1 VRQPSAEEAAEAGD
15 THDDRAAR
23 RILISLMF
31 PSMLMPLTSSMSRVA
46 LPVIRDHFAIR
57 ADETAWV
64 ATAFTLVFTVIMPVY
79 GRLSD
84 GLGPRRLILV
94 GVGLFS
100 VGTATTALAP
110 NLPVLIAG
118 RAIQGAGAGGFM
130 PLAMALISSIFPPET
145 RGRALGAWS
154 TVGPTTAF
162 VGPVLAGIVIAA
174 WGWRAAF
181 GLPLAAG
188 FVAFVVVRRA
198 VPRGRNGR
206 TDAVLGAFDWQGALL
221 LAGAFACWLFYLS
234 SEPVTG
240 AAPMRDWR
248 LLGAA
253 VTLTAGLLW
262 HQSRHPNPLISL
274 AAVRER
280 TFGLTSF
287 CAANRMFAMGGM
299 SFLVPLYLTDVH
311 DLPVTR
317 IGLMA
322 MVNPGAM
329 ALIVRFGGR
338 LADRLGSRLPVAI
351 GLTAQTGVMV
361 GFSRLPESASLWF
374 TAGLLAA
381 HGLGAG
387 LMLAALHRIAMRDIP
402 EPQMGSAAGL
412 YSMLRFAGV
421 VVGTALAGMLLQTQ
435 LDGGQPPPVAYRA
448 VFLVFAAISL
458 GAIAAAVGLTERP
471 RPARA

>member
-1 VRQPSAEEAAEAGD
+1 VRKPDAEDGDAAEA
-15 THDDRAAR
+15 RAAR

-46 LPVIRDHFAIR
+46 LPVIRDHFSIR

-94 GVGLFS
+94 GIGLFS

-110 NLPVLIAG
+110 NLPTLIIG

-130 PLAMALISSIFPPET
+130 PLAMALISTIFPPEK
-145 RGRALGAWS
+145 RGRALGLWS

-162 VGPVLAGIVIAA
+162 VGPVLAGVLIAA

-181 GLPLAAG
+181 GLPLVAG
-188 FVAFVVVRRA
+188 IVAFVVVRRA
-198 VPRGRNGR
+198 VPHGGNGPTR
-206 TDAVLGAFDWQGALL
+206 VVLRSFDWQGALL
-221 LAGAFACWLFYLS
+221 LAGAFTFWLFYLS
-234 SEPVTG
+234 SLPVTG
-240 AAPMRDWR
+240 VPPMRDWR
-248 LLGAA
+248 LLAAA
-253 VTLTAGLLW
+253 VTLTTALLW

-274 AAVRER
+274 AAVREK

-287 CAANRMFAMGGM
+287 CAAMRMFAMGGM

-311 DLPVTR
+311 DLPVTH

-322 MVNPGAM
+322 MVNPGSM

-351 GLTAQTGVMV
+351 GLTVQTGVMV
-361 GFSRLPESASLWF
+361 GFSRLPESAPLWY
-374 TAGLLAA
+374 TVGLLAS

-402 EPQMGSAAGL
+402 DEQMGSAAGL

-421 VVGTALAGMLLQTQ
+421 VVGVALAGMLLQTQ
-435 LDGGQPPPVAYRA
+435 LDAGQPAPVAYRA
-448 VFLVFAAISL
+448 VFLLFALISL
-458 GAIAAAVGLTERP
+458 VAIAAAAGLRERP
-471 RPARA
+471 SRAAA